1 MYLIL
6 YDYKTIEL
14 SDSSGFDH
22 ASQTNKVGGNYV
34 SSYIETAQL
43 AVSMSDFIAIANSQ
57 KIEYSIRFGQ
67 GSLEN
72 TFLKNDLI
80 LIKGFFNAAF
90 DEDFELDNL
99 YTFCSNDGFT
109 GIDIYTVYQKEGKL
123 AAVKK
128 YQEISGESLRDA
140 TDYVSKFDIKVKEER
155 LALYNDPIEK
165 YFLSEVRFSKDLFN
179 KNDTLNLIKNDKG
192 FTGSWPDKIVGQ
204 VNFNDLKV
212 GIKQNSQAKAPTFL
226 IFPNAIIY
234 NKGLKISQIQFCDI
248 KRVDIKK
255 GIIDTTVVVED
266 DQSIHKIDFTANGD
280 LARFFASFLNSE
292 VSRNHDKT
300 NYINSD
306 NQMQNDSHIAKDSL
320 IIKYSISET
329 DLKRL
334 KEIEQEKSELGLFSL
349 KKEKLKS
356 ESMSILKPYDVKFMD
371 LGLLFAEIKKS

>member
-1 MYLIL
+1 
-6 YDYKTIEL
+6 
-14 SDSSGFDH
+14 
-22 ASQTNKVGGNYV
+22 
-34 SSYIETAQL
+34 
-43 AVSMSDFIAIANSQ
+43 
-57 KIEYSIRFGQ
+57 
-67 GSLEN
+67 
-72 TFLKNDLI
+72 
-80 LIKGFFNAAF
+80 
-90 DEDFELDNL
+90 
-99 YTFCSNDGFT
+99 
-109 GIDIYTVYQKEGKL
+109 
-123 AAVKK
+123 
-128 YQEISGESLRDA
+128 
-140 TDYVSKFDIKVKEER
+140 
-155 LALYNDPIEK
+155 
-165 YFLSEVRFSKDLFN
+165 
-179 KNDTLNLIKNDKG
+179 LNLIKNDKG
-192 FTGSWPDKIVGQ
+192 FIGCWPDKIVGQ

-212 GIKQNSQAKAPTFL
+212 GIKQNSQAKAPTVL